1 MVDVN
6 TIVLENG
13 VEYTEVDYLTH
24 NDVKYVLDIFP
35 YYGSDIGA
43 AWRSGV
49 DCAGALIGPGVHAS
63 HGMERTHYK
72 AIENTIKLLV
82 AYLTK

>member
-1 MVDVN
+1 MKN
-6 TIVLENG
+6 TVFTGVATAIVTPLNENG
-13 VEYTEVDYLTH
+13 VDY
-24 NDVKYVLDIFP
+24 VVDIFP
-35 YYGSDIGA
+35 FYGSDIGA
-43 AWRSGV
+43 AWRSGR
-49 DCAGALIGPGVHAS
+49 DLKGALIGPGVAAS